1 MNNLVKEYPLVSVV
15 LATYNGELYLREQLD
30 SIFIQTYQRMEV
42 VAIDD
47 CSSDTTVS
55 ILNEYAAIHAN
66 MRVFLNKKNLK
77 HIKTFERGITLANG
91 TYIVLCDQDDIWDKE
106 KIAITIAEMKEG
118 VTLAYCDSLLIDGQ
132 GRSLNKKIS
141 EMKNLASYNNAM
153 PFIIGNCV
161 AGHAAIFEKKLAL
174 MAMPFPDQIIHDWW
188 LAFVAS
194 MNGRIAFVNEP
205 LVKYRQHSSSVIGA
219 VKLNGRA
226 KEEIDKQKI
235 IRERIRYFLEACGN
249 SDSETKNVLT
259 ALQKS
264 YSGFSLAN
272 NFSRMFTF
280 FKYQKKLLA
289 TKKRSRFRKWLFCIK
304 MFFIII

>member
-1 MNNLVKEYPLVSVV
+1 
-15 LATYNGELYLREQLD
+15 
-30 SIFIQTYQRMEV
+30 
-42 VAIDD
+42 
-47 CSSDTTVS
+47 
-55 ILNEYAAIHAN
+55 
-66 MRVFLNKKNLK
+66 MR
-77 HIKTFERGITLANG
+77 I
-91 TYIVLCDQDDIWDKE
+91 
-106 KIAITIAEMKEG
+106 
-118 VTLAYCDSLLIDGQ
+118 LLIAVGLVFS
-132 GRSLNKKIS
+132 GVSLAEFKPKPIPELVIYTYDS
-141 EMKNLASYNNAM
+141 W
-153 PFIIGNCV
+153 V
-161 AGHAAIFEKKLAL
+161 APGGMGPEIFPIFEKKLAS